1 MHITWIDWVIVVAS
15 ILICFVPALFL
26 AKRSSGSTAEFFASG
41 RSVPWWLAG
50 LSMVATTFSS
60 DTPNWVTEQVRKY
73 GVAGNWQWWAFV
85 LTGVATVFFFARLWR
100 RSGVM
105 TDLEFYEHRYSGT
118 AASVVRGFRALYL
131 GLFFNCFIM
140 GMVTLAACK
149 IANIL
154 FGMPA
159 WQTIV
164 ICGALNIFFA
174 QHSGL
179 WGVLV
184 IDMVQFFIK
193 MTAVFAAA
201 WFSLVEVGERLVG
214 KGAGGWAGLKAMVAK
229 LSTQQVVL
237 PKVQKMVDGVAQV
250 KDGIP
255 VMVDGQPVMS
265 VISGTGQPIL
275 DMLPNFTMT
284 ELSLMIFIVPIAI
297 GWWANWYPG
306 AEPGGGSYIAQRMLA
321 SKSEKDSLGGTLFFN
336 IAHYVLRPWPWI
348 ITALCSI
355 IIYPDLASIAAAF
368 PDADK
373 AMIGHDSAFPAMLMF
388 LPVGFVGLMIGGL
401 IAANSSTIL
410 THLNWGS
417 SYLVHDF
424 YRRFIKKD
432 ASESHYINA
441 GRLSTVLLYVV
452 AAGLSYVLESAQSA
466 FQVLISVGAG
476 TGSLYIVRWYWHRV
490 NAWAEVVAMVSS
502 VAVTVMFLLCDKL
515 GSGNGGLTLAA
526 MGALMLML
534 GMVTDERYKPEF
546 SARIIVGYALPFL
559 PLAIVM
565 IGSAPDAATMVMA
578 FVALAFCIRRLF
590 VSDVQGEPTMHTSLR
605 LAGLLVIASG
615 LVVKGLTDLT
625 LAETLL
631 GGGFAHRTLWT
642 VGLTTLSWLAAC
654 FLAPATDRATLL
666 AFYRKVKPAGP
677 GWTDIRAAA
686 GISDTEIAQENRIG
700 SAFVGWIAGCV
711 LIWASLFA
719 IGNFLYS
726 SGDPKRLTMAWVLTA
741 VTAVSGYVLLKVT
754 QQLWADST
762 ASQEREDAKRV

>member
-1 MHITWIDWVIVVAS
+1 MNITWIDWVIVAVS

-118 AASVVRGFRALYL
+118 AASVVRGFRAIYL

-164 ICGALNIFFA
+164 VCGILNVVFA
-174 QHSGL
+174 AHSGL

-214 KGAGGWAGLKAMVAK
+214 KGAGGWAGLKALVAK
-229 LSTQQVVL
+229 LSTQQVVTT
-237 PKVQKMVDGVAQV
+237 DGVPA
-250 KDGIP
+250 
-255 VMVDGQPVMS
+255 MS
-265 VISGTGQPIL
+265 VSDGKGQPIL
-275 DMLPNFTMT
+275 DMLPNFTMP
-284 ELSLMIFIVPIAI
+284 ELALMIFILPIAI
-297 GWWANWYPG
+297 SWWANWYPG
-306 AEPGGGSYIAQRMLA
+306 SEPGGGSYIAQRMLA

-355 IIYPDLASIAAAF
+355 IVYPDLAAIKAAF
-368 PDADK
+368 PAADPTL
-373 AMIGHDSAFPAMLMF
+373 IGHDSAFPAMLKF
-388 LPVGFVGLMIGGL
+388 LPVGFVGLMVGGL

-417 SYLVHDF
+417 SYIVHDF
-424 YRRFIKKD
+424 YRRFVRKD

-515 GSGNGGLTLAA
+515 GYGNGGLTLAA
-526 MGALMLML
+526 IGALLLML
-534 GMVTDERYKPEF
+534 GMATDERYKPEF
-546 SARIIVGYALPFL
+546 SARVVAGYALPFL
-559 PLAIVM
+559 PLVFVM
-565 IGSAPDAATMVMA
+565 VGSAPNAATMVLA
-578 FVALAFCIRRLF
+578 FIALAFATRRLF

-615 LVVKGLTDLT
+615 LIVKGLTDLGS
-625 LAETLL
+625 AETLL

-642 VGLTTLSWLAAC
+642 VGLTTVSWLAAC

-677 GWTDIRAAA
+677 GWTDIRAEA
-686 GISDTEIAQENRIG
+686 GISDVEIAQENRVG
-700 SAFVGWIAGCV
+700 SAFVGWIAGCA
-711 LIWASLFA
+711 LIWGSLFA
-719 IGNFLYS
+719 IGNFLYA
-726 SGDPKRLTMAWVLTA
+726 SGDPQRLTMAWILTA
-741 VTAVSGYVLLKVT
+741 VTVVSGYVLLKVT
-754 QQLWADST
+754 QQIWADST
-762 ASQEREDAKRV
+762 AAEGREEAKRA